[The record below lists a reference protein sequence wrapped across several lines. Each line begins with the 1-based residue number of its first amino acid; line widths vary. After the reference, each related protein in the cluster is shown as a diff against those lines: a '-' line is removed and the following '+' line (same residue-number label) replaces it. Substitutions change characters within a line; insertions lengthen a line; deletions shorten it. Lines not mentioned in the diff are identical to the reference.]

1 MSLVSVYFFVIQNVA
16 ERSEESP
23 LCPIYW
29 VEWPIGRFFG
39 PMSIGPLNDK
49 KRKMSETDNQ
59 SKIMKKMP
67 SIIEVDNVSFSFEK
81 TPALKGITFRVAQG
95 DYLGIVGPNGGGK
108 STLIK
113 LLLGLLQPDSGKIRI
128 LGKDPSERAH
138 RHFIGYVPQRM
149 AGTLAY
155 FPATV
160 DEIVR
165 SGRYAQKSCAECV
178 ADDEASVFEAMEVAG
193 VTDLRHRLIGDLSGG
208 QRQRVLIARALA
220 RKPKI
225 LILDEPLVGVDAP
238 SQSAFYEFLKKLNRD
253 MGLTILFVT
262 HDLDVIASQANTV
275 LCLNYEMVCHTH
287 SSDCVHGHYLEKMYG
302 ESVKFVTHNH

>member
-1 MSLVSVYFFVIQNVA
+1 MQ
-16 ERSEESP
+16 
-23 LCPIYW
+23 
-29 VEWPIGRFFG
+29 
-39 PMSIGPLNDK
+39 
-49 KRKMSETDNQ
+49 KMN
-59 SKIMKKMP
+59 
-67 SIIEVDNVSFSFEK
+67 SIIEVQNISFSFEK
-81 TPALKGITFRVAQG
+81 TPVLKDITFRVAEG
-95 DYLGIVGPNGGGK
+95 DYLGIIGPNGGGK

-149 AGTLAY
+149 AGSLSY

-165 SGRYAQKSCAECV
+165 SGRYAQEKCPNCAT
-178 ADDEASVFEAMEVAG
+178 DDDIAVFEAMEVAG
-193 VTDLRHRLIGDLSGG
+193 VTNLRHRLIGDLSGG

-225 LILDEPLVGVDAP
+225 LILDEPLVGVDAAAQE
-238 SQSAFYEFLKKLNRD
+238 SFYEFLKKLNHD

-262 HDLDVIASQANTV
+262 HDLDVIAREAGHV
-275 LCLNYEMVCHTH
+275 LCLNYTMLCHAR
-287 SSDCVHGHYLEKMYG
+287 SAEFVQGDYLRQMYG
-302 ESVKFVTHNH
+302 EKVKFVTHNH